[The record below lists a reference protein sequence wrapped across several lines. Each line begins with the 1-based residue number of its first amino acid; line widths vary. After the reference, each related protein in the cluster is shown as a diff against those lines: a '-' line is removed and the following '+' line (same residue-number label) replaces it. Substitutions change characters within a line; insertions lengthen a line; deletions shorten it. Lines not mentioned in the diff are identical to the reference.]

1 MIGTHLNRLIRQM
14 PTLGTERL
22 ILRRLTKHD
31 AEDMY
36 EYSSDPEV
44 PRFLTWTPHEDILYT
59 RRYIKYIISQYKT
72 GEYTDWA
79 ITLKDSGKMI
89 GTCGFTSVD
98 IANSKAEIGYVL
110 HGGYRGCGYASE
122 AVSRILEHSFDTLEL
137 NRIEARV
144 MEGNL
149 PSVKLLTSLGFR
161 HEGTGIK
168 ELYVK
173 DKFVNVMH
181 FALCR
186 EECEVK

>member
-1 MIGTHLNRLIRQM
+1 M
-14 PTLGTERL
+14 PALETERL
-22 ILRRLTKHD
+22 ELRKLSRYD

-44 PRFLTWTPHEDILYT
+44 PRFLTWEPHESLRYT
-59 RRYIKYIISQYKT
+59 REYIRFVISRYRT
-72 GEYTDWA
+72 GEYSDWA

-98 IANSKAEIGYVL
+98 LLNRRVEIGYVL
-110 HGGYRGCGYASE
+110 SGGYRRLGYASE
-122 AVSRILEHSFDTLEL
+122 AVVRVMEYAFVELEL

-144 MEGNL
+144 MEGNA
-149 PSVKLLTSLGFR
+149 PSVKLLASFGFR

-173 DKFVNVMH
+173 GNYVNVMH

-186 EECEVK
+186 DEYRAK